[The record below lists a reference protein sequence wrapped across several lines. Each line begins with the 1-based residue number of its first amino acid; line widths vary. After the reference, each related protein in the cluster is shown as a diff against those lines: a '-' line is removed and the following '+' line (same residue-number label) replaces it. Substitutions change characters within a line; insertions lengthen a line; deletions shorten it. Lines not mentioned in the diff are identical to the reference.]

1 MPSSFVA
8 RRARREPRSLFLL
21 PLCAALLLHGC
32 SVAHDA
38 QLPFALHLHVP
49 PGAPPHPVA
58 INLHGC
64 SGFLPARSHAWT
76 QRLNAW
82 GYAVLKVDS
91 FTRRGD
97 PDICDD
103 VMKVSPMRRLSDVSA
118 AINRVRADVRL
129 DDANI
134 FLMGTSHG
142 GTTALLAH
150 LRADF
155 SALKGVIAFYPEC
168 PENLPLLL
176 ADTLILIGELDDW
189 TPAQRC
195 RDLKAGLGDGRDLEL
210 VVYPGAYHSFDVP
223 GANGVYY
230 GHKLVYDEAAA
241 HDGIERVR
249 GFLRSRTTQL
259 R

>member
-1 MPSSFVA
+1 MTKCVS
-8 RRARREPRSLFLL
+8 RY
-21 PLCAALLLHGC
+21 
-32 SVAHDA
+32 
-38 QLPFALHLHVP
+38 
-49 PGAPPHPVA
+49 
-58 INLHGC
+58 NGC
-64 SGFLPARSHAWT
+64 SGFLPARSREWT

-82 GYAVLKVDS
+82 GYAALKVDS

-103 VMKVSPMRRLSDVSA
+103 VMKVSPLRRLSDVSA
-118 AINRVRADVRL
+118 AIERIRDDVRL
-129 DDANI
+129 DDQNI

-150 LRADF
+150 SLPVS
-155 SALKGVIAFYPEC
+155 SALRGVVAFYPEC
-168 PENLPLLL
+168 PENLPSLS

-195 RDLKAGLGDGRDLEL
+195 RNLRAGLGGGYDLEL
-210 VVYPGAYHSFDVP
+210 IVYPGAYHSFDVP

-230 GHKLVYDEAAA
+230 GHRLVYDEAAA
-241 HDGIERVR
+241 RDGIARVR
-249 GFLRSRTTQL
+249 GFLRARTSRS